1 MYRPAELQQAA
12 FERAVVSINEKLATE
27 VLLGSPA

>member
-1 MYRPAELQQAA
+1 MYRPAEILQHA
-12 FERAVVSINEKLATE
+12 FERAVGSINEKLATE